1 MNKYIEN
8 NGLEFYIY
16 VAQNKNLKAIEKLER
31 MQLLSL
37 TQKYSFNIAKVYNDF
52 GMDGIFRE
60 LILSELKFP
69 DGNTLIL
76 LAEHHAFLGENQEA
90 LTYIEK
96 MYETRN
102 RSIIGIGNNV
112 FFKDLRS
119 EPRFQAILK
128 KMRLDD

>member
-1 MNKYIEN
+1 
-8 NGLEFYIY
+8 
-16 VAQNKNLKAIEKLER
+16 
-31 MQLLSL
+31 
-37 TQKYSFNIAKVYNDF
+37 
-52 GMDGIFRE
+52 MDGIFRE